1 MKTSI
6 TLFILSGILAYIG
19 SEVVVSQGMQVW
31 FVVASVLTGMAC
43 LVTTLDSFVNRERI
57 IRIEQAETYHS

>member
-19 SEVVVSQGMQVW
+19 SEVVVSQGVTMW
-31 FVVASVLTGMAC
+31 FVLFSFATGVFSIAF
-43 LVTTLDSFVNRERI
+43 LAVYLGDNL
-57 IRIEQAETYHS
+57 